1 MTKNMAII
9 DGLQYGNWSEKIFR
23 QMRDGGLAAV
33 HVTICYHE
41 DFRETV
47 DNITA
52 WNRRFDRFSELI
64 FPLRSAC
71 DVDKAKRERRTAIVF
86 GCQNCSPIESDIDL
100 VHVCQQLGIRFMQL
114 SYNNQS
120 LLASGYCEA
129 EDSGVTRMGRQVIRE
144 MNRVG
149 MVVDMSHSGETS
161 TLQAIEISDRPIAI
175 THANTARWHDVP
187 RNKSDTVLKAL
198 AASGG
203 MLGVSL
209 YPHHLKDKS
218 ACSLTSFCS
227 MVADTVEL
235 MGIDRVGF
243 GSDLC
248 QDQPDSVVAWMRN
261 GSWTRDR
268 DFGEGAPGAEGFP
281 EQPSWFRD
289 NRDFGTIL
297 EGLAQCGFSHEELEK
312 IAHGN
317 WLRFFRESFDA
328 QRA

>member
-1 MTKNMAII
+1 MKNMAII
-9 DGLQYGNWSEKIFR
+9 DGLQYGNWSENIFR
-23 QMRDGGLAAV
+23 QMRDGGLVAV
-33 HVTICYHE
+33 YVTICYHE

-47 DNITA
+47 DNIAA

-64 FPLRSAC
+64 FPLRSAR
-71 DVDKAKRERRTAIVF
+71 DVDKARQEGRTAILF
-86 GCQNCSPIESDIDL
+86 GCQNCSAIESDIDL
-100 VHVCQQLGIRFMQL
+100 VHICQDLGIRFMQL
-114 SYNNQS
+114 SYNNQG
-120 LLASGYCEA
+120 LLASGYHEA
-129 EDSGVTRMGRQVIRE
+129 EDSGVTLMGRQVIRE

-149 MVVDMSHSGETS
+149 MVVDMSHSGEKS
-161 TLQAIEISDRPIAI
+161 TLHAIEISDRPIAI
-175 THANTARWHDVP
+175 THANPARWHNVP

-209 YPHHLKDKS
+209 YPHHLRDKS
-218 ACSLTSFCS
+218 ACSLASFCN
-227 MVADTVEL
+227 MIAEAVEL
-235 MGIDRVGF
+235 MGIDHVGF

-248 QDQPDSVVAWMRN
+248 QDQPDSVVTWMRN

-268 DFGEGAPGAEGFP
+268 AFGEGTPGDEGFP
-281 EQPSWFRD
+281 EQPSWFRE
-289 NRDFGTIL
+289 NRDFKTIL
-297 EGLAQCGFSHEELEK
+297 TGLARCGFSHDELEK